1 MPIGEDGEDEKEH
14 NKSKKAQKQGWSESP
29 SRRGGPTKVP
39 INLESGKQHSDWSV
53 SLLEEE

>member
-1 MPIGEDGEDEKEH
+1 MPIGEDGEDE
-14 NKSKKAQKQGWSESP
+14 KAQKQGWSESP

-39 INLESGKQHSDWSV
+39 INLESGKQQSDWSV